1 MSVRTTRTAPASG
14 WPVTP
19 TPDGVT
25 YPRVLSGES
34 ATSVRSITGIV
45 LALAGYGLVVP
56 VVAQMILAVAWAVRG
71 RPETF
76 ASYYSAAMA
85 YQYPEGMLGAH
96 LGLAML
102 IPVSLLVV
110 RYVHTRSTRFLHSVQ
125 PGVRWRYLLVA
136 AVAAVV
142 VLNAVLWI
150 SRIGTATTWAPQ
162 AHVGWWLL
170 LIVVTSPWQAAA
182 EEYFFRGYLMQ
193 ALGSIVPTPWFGVVT
208 SALVFAI
215 FHGVQN
221 PALFVDRFG
230 FGLLAGTLVLVTG
243 GLEAGIAAH
252 VVNNIFA
259 FGYAALMGGVA
270 TARGVTTI
278 TWAGAGWDLLGFAL
292 FGAVAWWL
300 GRRFNLATT
309 TPGEGAGAGLGVRA
323 GIH

>member
-1 MSVRTTRTAPASG
+1 MSVRTTQAAPN
-14 WPVTP
+14 WPVTA
-19 TPDGVT
+19 TPGGVT

-56 VVAQMILAVAWAVRG
+56 VVAQVVLAIAWAVRG
-71 RPETF
+71 RPGSF
-76 ASYYSAAMA
+76 ANYYAASMA
-85 YQYPEGMLGAH
+85 YQHPEGMLAAH

-110 RYVHTRSTRFLHSVQ
+110 RYVHTRSTRYLHSVQ
-125 PGVRWRYLLVA
+125 PGMRWRYLVVA
-136 AVAAVV
+136 AGAAVI
-142 VLNAVLWI
+142 VLNAVLWV
-150 SRIGTATTWAPQ
+150 SRIGTPTVWAPQ

-193 ALGSIVPTPWFGVVT
+193 SLGSIVPNPWFGVVT

-215 FHGVQN
+215 FHGMQN

-230 FGLLAGTLVLVTG
+230 FGLLAGALVLLTG

-270 TARGVTTI
+270 AARGVTTI

-309 TPGEGAGAGLGVRA
+309 TPAGADAAGLGVRA
-323 GIH
+323 RIH

>member
-1 MSVRTTRTAPASG
+1 MSVRTTQPVSG
-14 WPVTP
+14 WPITRTP
-19 TPDGVT
+19 GNVA

-34 ATSVRSITGIV
+34 AASVRSITGVVI
-45 LALAGYGLVVP
+45 ALAGYGLVVP
-56 VVAQMILAVAWAVRG
+56 VVAQVILAIAWAARG
-71 RPETF
+71 RPESF
-76 ASYYSAAMA
+76 ATYYTAAMA
-85 YQYPEGMLGAH
+85 YQYPEGMLAAH
-96 LGLAML
+96 AGLAML

-110 RYVHTRSTRFLHSVQ
+110 RYVHGRSTRFLHSVQ
-125 PGVRWRYLLVA
+125 PGMRWRYLLVA

-142 VLNAVLWI
+142 VLNAVLWV

-162 AHVGWWLL
+162 RGVGWWLL

-193 ALGSIVPTPWFGVVT
+193 ALGSIVPNPWFGVVT

-309 TPGEGAGAGLGVRA
+309 TPAAAVVPGLGVGA
-323 GIH
+323 AIH

>member
-1 MSVRTTRTAPASG
+1 MSLSTRAATG
-14 WPVTP
+14 WPITR

-25 YPRVLSGES
+25 YPRGLSGEA
-34 ATSVRSITGIV
+34 ATSVRSITGIL

-56 VVAQMILAVAWAVRG
+56 VVAQVILAIAWAVRG
-71 RPETF
+71 RPGRF
-76 ASYYSAAMA
+76 ADYFGSAMA
-85 YQYPEGMLGAH
+85 YDYPEGMLAGH

-110 RYVHTRSTRFLHSVQ
+110 RYVHQRSTTFLHSVQ
-125 PGVRWRYLLVA
+125 PGLRWRYLVA
-136 AVAAVV
+136 AALAALV
-142 VLNAVLWI
+142 VLNAVLWL
-150 SRIGTATTWAPQ
+150 SRIGTSTVWDPQ
-162 AHVGWWLL
+162 SHVGWWLL
-170 LIVVTSPWQAAA
+170 LIVVTSPLQAAA

-193 ALGSIVPTPWFGVVT
+193 ALGSIVPSPWFGVGT

-259 FGYAALMGGVA
+259 FGYAAFMGGVA

-300 GRRFNLATT
+300 GRRFNLATR
-309 TPGEGAGAGLGVRA
+309 TPVLAAGTGLGVRA
-323 GIH
+323 PIH